1 MREGA
6 RGGDKLLVLYIGH
19 WKDPSGVKLAEK
31 RKNNKG
37 KRGGENRGTLEV
49 AGVRARKYK

>member
-1 MREGA
+1 VREGA

-19 WKDPSGVKLAEK
+19 WKDPFGVKLAEK

-37 KRGGENRGTLEV
+37 KGRGKIGEL
-49 AGVRARKYK
+49 